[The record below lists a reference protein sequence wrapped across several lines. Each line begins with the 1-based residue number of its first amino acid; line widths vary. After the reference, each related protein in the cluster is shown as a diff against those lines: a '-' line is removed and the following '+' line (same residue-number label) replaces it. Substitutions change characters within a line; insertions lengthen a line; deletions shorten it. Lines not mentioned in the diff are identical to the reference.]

1 MISLYPSG
9 RAGGAEGGRMRGRKA
24 TLTDVVWKG
33 DGGGGQGDRGT
44 GNRAKTDKQTDRQVD
59 TSTY

>member
-1 MISLYPSG
+1 MEG
-9 RAGGAEGGRMRGRKA
+9 GGGAEGGRMRGRKA

-33 DGGGGQGDRGT
+33 TEGEDRGT

-59 TSTY
+59 TSTDG